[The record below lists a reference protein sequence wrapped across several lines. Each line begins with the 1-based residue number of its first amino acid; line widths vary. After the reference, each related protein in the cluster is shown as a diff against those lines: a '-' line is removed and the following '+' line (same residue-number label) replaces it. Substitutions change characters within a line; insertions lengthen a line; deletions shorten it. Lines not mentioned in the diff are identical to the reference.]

1 MIGRI
6 KGRLVDKSPPII
18 LVDCQGVGYE
28 LEVPMTTFY
37 ELPDIG
43 NEVTLLTHFVVRD
56 DAQLLFGFA
65 SQKERKIFKQL
76 IKVNGIGAKV
86 ALSILSGISLN
97 ELMKAINQSE
107 SDSLVKIPGIGK
119 KTADRLVLEL
129 KDKFKDIPAD
139 GSTGSIPSQ
148 VDDIQNALLGLG
160 YSLKDSVTVIRELP
174 DEISVNDGIRQA
186 LKMLSK
192 NL

>member
-6 KGRLVDKSPPII
+6 KGRLIEKSPPII

-43 NEVTLLTHFVVRD
+43 NDVTLLTHFVVRE

-65 SQKERKIFKQL
+65 SHQERKIFKQL

-97 ELMKAINQSE
+97 ELMRAINQSE
-107 SDSLVKIPGIGK
+107 SDLLVKIPGIGK

-139 GSTGSIPSQ
+139 GSTDSIPSQ

-160 YSLKDSVTVIRELP
+160 YSLKDAVTVIRDLP
-174 DEISVNDGIRQA
+174 DEISVNNGIRQA

>member
-6 KGRLVDKSPPII
+6 KGKLLDKSPPII

-37 ELPDIG
+37 ELPEIG
-43 NEVTLLTHFVVRD
+43 NDVTLLTHFIVRE
-56 DAQLLFGFA
+56 DAQLLFGFG
-65 SQKERKIFKQL
+65 SEQERKIFKQL
-76 IKVNGIGAKV
+76 IKVNGIGPKV

-97 ELMKAINQSE
+97 ELMKAINHSE
-107 SDSLVKIPGIGK
+107 SDLLVKIPGIGQ

-129 KDKFKDIPAD
+129 KDKFNDIPSSS
-139 GSTGSIPSQ
+139 STSKMPSQ
-148 VDDIQNALLGLG
+148 LDDIQNALIGLG
-160 YSLKDSVTVIRELP
+160 YSQKDATTIVRELP

>member
-6 KGRLVDKSPPII
+6 KGKLLDKSPPII

-37 ELPDIG
+37 ELPEIG
-43 NEVTLLTHFVVRD
+43 NDVTLLTHFIVRE
-56 DAQLLFGFA
+56 DAQLLFGFG
-65 SQKERKIFKQL
+65 SEQERKIFKQL
-76 IKVNGIGAKV
+76 IKVNGIGPKV

-97 ELMKAINQSE
+97 ELMKAINHSE
-107 SDSLVKIPGIGK
+107 SDLLVKIPGIGK

-129 KDKFKDIPAD
+129 KDKFKDIPSSS
-139 GSTGSIPSQ
+139 STSKMPSQ
-148 VDDIQNALLGLG
+148 LDDIQNALIGLG
-160 YSLKDSVTVIRELP
+160 YSQKDATTIVRELP

>member
-107 SDSLVKIPGIGK
+107 SDLLVKIPGIGK

-129 KDKFKDIPAD
+129 KDKFKDIPSS
-139 GSTGSIPSQ
+139 GSTNSIPSQ
-148 VDDIQNALLGLG
+148 LDDIQNALLGLG
-160 YSLKDSVTVIRELP
+160 YSLKDAGTVVRELP

>member
-6 KGRLVDKSPPII
+6 KGRLIEKSPPII

-43 NEVTLLTHFVVRD
+43 NDVTLLTHFVVRE

-65 SQKERKIFKQL
+65 SHQERKIFKQL

-97 ELMKAINQSE
+97 ELMRAINQSE
-107 SDSLVKIPGIGK
+107 SDLLVKIPGIGK

-139 GSTGSIPSQ
+139 GSTDSIPSQ

>member
-6 KGRLVDKSPPII
+6 KGMLIDKSPPII
-18 LVDCQGVGYE
+18 LVDCHGVGYE

-37 ELPDIG
+37 ELPNIG
-43 NEVTLLTHFVVRD
+43 NEVILLTHFIVRE

-65 SQKERKIFKQL
+65 SAQERKIFKQL
-76 IKVNGIGAKV
+76 IKVNGVGAKV
-86 ALSILSGISLN
+86 ALSILSGITLN
-97 ELMKAINQSE
+97 ELMIAINQSE
-107 SDSLVKIPGIGK
+107 SDLLVKIPGIGK

-129 KDKFKDIPAD
+129 KDKFKDIPVD
-139 GSTGSIPSQ
+139 GSPDSIPSQ

>member
-6 KGRLVDKSPPII
+6 KGRLIDKSPPII

-43 NEVTLLTHFVVRD
+43 NEVTLLTHFVVRED
-56 DAQLLFGFA
+56 VQLLFGFA
-65 SQKERKIFKQL
+65 SHQERKIFKQL

-97 ELMKAINQSE
+97 ELMRAINQSE
-107 SDSLVKIPGIGK
+107 SDLLVKIPGIGK

-139 GSTGSIPSQ
+139 GSTDSIPSQ

>member
-6 KGRLVDKSPPII
+6 KGNLIDKSPPII

-43 NEVTLLTHFVVRD
+43 NEVMLLTHFVVRE

-65 SQKERKIFKQL
+65 SHQERKIFRQL

-97 ELMKAINQSE
+97 ELMRAINQSE
-107 SDSLVKIPGIGK
+107 SDLLVKIQGIGK

-129 KDKFKDIPAD
+129 KDKFKDMPAY
-139 GSTGSIPSQ
+139 GSTNSNPSQ
-148 VDDIQNALLGLG
+148 LDDIQNALIGLG
-160 YSLKDSVTVIRELP
+160 YSLKDTGNVLRELP

>member
-6 KGRLVDKSPPII
+6 KGRLLDKSPPII

-37 ELPDIG
+37 ELPPVG
-43 NEVTLLTHFVVRD
+43 NEVTLLTHFIVRE

-65 SQKERKIFKQL
+65 SAQERQIFKQL
-76 IKVNGIGAKV
+76 IKVNGVGAKV
-86 ALSILSGISLN
+86 GLSILSGISLN
-97 ELMKAINQSE
+97 ELMRAINHSE
-107 SDSLVKIPGIGK
+107 TDLLVRIPGIGK

-129 KDKFKDIPAD
+129 KDKFKDIPSD
-139 GSTGSIPSQ
+139 NQMHQLPSQ
-148 VDDIQNALLGLG
+148 LDDIQNALIGLG
-160 YSLKDSVTVIRELP
+160 YSQKDAESIVRQLP
-174 DEISVNDGIRQA
+174 KEISVNDGIRQA
-186 LKMLSK
+186 LKILSK

>member
-6 KGRLVDKSPPII
+6 KGRLIDKSPPII

-43 NEVTLLTHFVVRD
+43 NDVTLLTHFVVRE

-65 SQKERKIFKQL
+65 SHQERKIFKQL

-97 ELMKAINQSE
+97 ELMRAINQSE
-107 SDSLVKIPGIGK
+107 SDLLVKIPGIGK

-129 KDKFKDIPAD
+129 KDKFKDIPAG
-139 GSTGSIPSQ
+139 GSTDSIPSQ

>member
-6 KGRLVDKSPPII
+6 KGKLLDKSPPII

-37 ELPDIG
+37 ELPEIG
-43 NEVTLLTHFVVRD
+43 NDVTLLTHFIVRE
-56 DAQLLFGFA
+56 DAQLLFGFG
-65 SQKERKIFKQL
+65 SEQERKIFKQL

-97 ELMKAINQSE
+97 ELMKAINHSE
-107 SDSLVKIPGIGK
+107 SYLLVKIPGIGK

-129 KDKFKDIPAD
+129 KDKFKDIPSSS
-139 GSTGSIPSQ
+139 STSKMPSQ
-148 VDDIQNALLGLG
+148 LDDIQNALIGLG
-160 YSLKDSVTVIRELP
+160 YSQKDATTIVRELP

>member
-6 KGRLVDKSPPII
+6 KGRLIDKSPPII
-18 LVDCQGVGYE
+18 LVDCQGVGDE

-37 ELPDIG
+37 ELPNIG
-43 NEVTLLTHFVVRD
+43 NEVTLLTHFVVRE

-65 SQKERKIFKQL
+65 SHQERKIFKQL

-97 ELMKAINQSE
+97 ELMRAVNQSE
-107 SDSLVKIPGIGK
+107 SDLLVKIPGIGK

-139 GSTGSIPSQ
+139 GSTDSIPSQ

>member
-6 KGRLVDKSPPII
+6 KGRLIDKSPPII

-37 ELPDIG
+37 ELPNIG
-43 NEVTLLTHFVVRD
+43 NEVTLLTHFVVRE

-65 SQKERKIFKQL
+65 SHQERKIFKQL

-97 ELMKAINQSE
+97 ELMRAINQSE

>member
-6 KGRLVDKSPPII
+6 KGRLIDKSPPII

-28 LEVPMTTFY
+28 LEVTMTTFY

-43 NEVTLLTHFVVRD
+43 NDVTLLTHFVVRE

-65 SQKERKIFKQL
+65 SHQERKIFKQL

-97 ELMKAINQSE
+97 ELMRAINQSE
-107 SDSLVKIPGIGK
+107 SDLLVKIPGIGK

-139 GSTGSIPSQ
+139 GSTDSIPSQ

-160 YSLKDSVTVIRELP
+160 YSLKDAVTVIRDLP
-174 DEISVNDGIRQA
+174 DEISVNNGIRQA

>member
-6 KGRLVDKSPPII
+6 KGKLLDKSPPII

-37 ELPDIG
+37 ELPEIG
-43 NEVTLLTHFVVRD
+43 NDVTLLTHFIVRE
-56 DAQLLFGFA
+56 DAQLLFGFG
-65 SQKERKIFKQL
+65 SEQERKIFKQL
-76 IKVNGIGAKV
+76 IKVNGIGPKV

-97 ELMKAINQSE
+97 ELMKAINHSE
-107 SDSLVKIPGIGK
+107 SDLLVKIPGIGK

-129 KDKFKDIPAD
+129 KDKFNDIPSSS
-139 GSTGSIPSQ
+139 STSKMPSQ
-148 VDDIQNALLGLG
+148 LDDIQNALIGLG
-160 YSLKDSVTVIRELP
+160 YSQKDATTIVRELP

>member
-6 KGRLVDKSPPII
+6 KGRLIDKSPPII

-43 NEVTLLTHFVVRD
+43 NDITLLTHFVVRE

-65 SQKERKIFKQL
+65 SHQERKIFKQL

-97 ELMKAINQSE
+97 ELMRAINQSE
-107 SDSLVKIPGIGK
+107 SDLLVKIPGIGK

-139 GSTGSIPSQ
+139 GSTDSIPSQ

-160 YSLKDSVTVIRELP
+160 YILKDSVTVIRELP

>member
-6 KGRLVDKSPPII
+6 KGNLIDKSPPII

-37 ELPDIG
+37 EHPDIG
-43 NEVTLLTHFVVRD
+43 NEVMLLTHFVVRE

-65 SQKERKIFKQL
+65 SHQERKIFRQL

-97 ELMKAINQSE
+97 ELMRAINQSE
-107 SDSLVKIPGIGK
+107 SDLLVKNGNKYTSKITS
-119 KTADRLVLEL
+119 KTH
-129 KDKFKDIPAD
+129 I
-139 GSTGSIPSQ
+139 
-148 VDDIQNALLGLG
+148 
-160 YSLKDSVTVIRELP
+160 Y
-174 DEISVNDGIRQA
+174 
-186 LKMLSK
+186 
-192 NL
+192 

>member
-6 KGRLVDKSPPII
+6 KGRLIDKSPPII

-43 NEVTLLTHFVVRD
+43 NDVTLLTHFVVRE

-65 SQKERKIFKQL
+65 SHQERKIFKQL

-97 ELMKAINQSE
+97 ELMRAINQSE
-107 SDSLVKIPGIGK
+107 SDLLVKIPGIGK

-139 GSTGSIPSQ
+139 GSTDSIPSQ

>member
-6 KGRLVDKSPPII
+6 KGRLIDKSPPII

-28 LEVPMTTFY
+28 LEVTMTTFY

-43 NEVTLLTHFVVRD
+43 NDVTLLTHFVVRE

-65 SQKERKIFKQL
+65 SHQERKIFKQL

-97 ELMKAINQSE
+97 ELMRAINQSE
-107 SDSLVKIPGIGK
+107 SDLLVKIPGIGK

-139 GSTGSIPSQ
+139 GSKDSIPSQ

-160 YSLKDSVTVIRELP
+160 YSLKDAVTVIRDLP